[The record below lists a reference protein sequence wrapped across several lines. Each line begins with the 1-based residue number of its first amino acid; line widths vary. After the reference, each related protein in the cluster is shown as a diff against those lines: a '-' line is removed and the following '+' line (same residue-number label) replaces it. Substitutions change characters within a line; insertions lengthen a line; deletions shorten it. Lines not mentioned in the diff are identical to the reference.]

1 MSGLIKRHRT
11 TIGLSLGI
19 AAGIVAAMT
28 WRQRQRARRTSPLRC
43 AGDGRMALI
52 TGASSGIGEAY
63 ARALACKGYALI
75 LVARRE
81 ARLQALA
88 EELTRRYHVPAEVLV
103 ADLADPAGVAR
114 VEARIAEA
122 NGYADTALTFL
133 VNNAGFG
140 IRGTFVEN
148 GIASHEAMIRL
159 HVDATVR
166 LTRAVLPG
174 MLARDC
180 GAIVNVASFVAFFPV
195 TGSVTYSATKA
206 YLKSFTEAL
215 HQELAGTGVR
225 VQALCPGFTRTE
237 FQNTGKIDE
246 QGIPNFAWMS
256 AESVVTQSLRDLDN
270 GRVISVPGVGYRLLA
285 MLCGLIPRGLL
296 YSVGR
301 WTRRYRATSATP
313 FGGFHRRTYAGF
325 SDFLAD
331 VRYMLQNREQIRA
344 AMHLIDETFRERLML
359 AVTQVNECRYCSEY
373 HAKQALKTGLSQDE
387 VQDLLDGVADQCPPE
402 QLTAILYARH
412 WAEMAGHPDSD
423 VRQTLVDTYGADKV
437 AAIEMVLRMINVGNL
452 SGNTFDY
459 LLYRLSGG
467 RLGQ

>member
-1 MSGLIKRHRT
+1 MSGLTKQHRT
-11 TIGLSLGI
+11 TIGLGLGI
-19 AAGIVAAMT
+19 VAGIVAALM
-28 WRQRQRARRTSPLRC
+28 WRQRQRARKTSPLRC
-43 AGDGRMALI
+43 AGDERVALI

-63 ARALACKGYALI
+63 ARALARDGYALI

-88 EELTRRYHVPAEVLV
+88 EELTRQYHVLAEVLV

-114 VEARIAEA
+114 VEARIAA
-122 NGYADTALTFL
+122 TRTLTFL

-148 GIASHEAMIRL
+148 DIAKHEAMIRV
-159 HVDATVR
+159 HVNASVR
-166 LTRAVLPG
+166 LTRAALPV

-215 HQELAGTGVR
+215 HQELFGTGVR

-237 FQNTGKIDE
+237 FQKAGKIDE
-246 QGIPNFAWMS
+246 EGIPSFAWMS
-256 AESVVTQSLRDLDN
+256 ADSVVTQSLRDLDN
-270 GRVISVPGVGYRLLA
+270 GQVISVPGAGYRLLA
-285 MLCGLIPRGLL
+285 ILSNLIPRGLL

-301 WTRRYRATSATP
+301 WTRRYRATFATP
-313 FGGFHRRTYAGF
+313 FGGFHRRTYARF
-325 SDFLAD
+325 ADFLAD
-331 VRYMLQNREQIRA
+331 ARYMLQNRDQIHA
-344 AMHLIDETFRERLML
+344 AMSLIDESFRERLML

-387 VQDLLDGVADQCPPE
+387 VRELLDGDADQCPPE

-412 WAEMAGHPDSD
+412 WAEMVGQPDPD
-423 VRQTLVDTYGADKV
+423 IRQTLVETYGVVKA
-437 AAIEMVLRMINVGNL
+437 AAIEMILRMINVGNL

-459 LLYRLSGG
+459 ILYRLSGG
-467 RLGQ
+467 RLGR

>member
-1 MSGLIKRHRT
+1 MSRSVKRYRT
-11 TIGLSLGI
+11 AIGLGLGI
-19 AAGIVAAMT
+19 AAGIVAAMI
-28 WRQRQRARRTSPLRC
+28 WRQHQRARGTSPLRC
-43 AGDGRMALI
+43 AGGGRVALI

-63 ARALACKGYALI
+63 ARALARKGYALI

-88 EELTRRYHVPAEVLV
+88 EELTHQYHVPAEVLV
-103 ADLADPAGVAR
+103 ADLADSAGVAL
-114 VEARIAEA
+114 VEARIADLDRS
-122 NGYADTALTFL
+122 GTAIAFL

-148 GIASHEAMIRL
+148 DIARHEAMIRL

-174 MLARDC
+174 MLAQDC

-215 HQELAGTGVR
+215 YQELTGTGVR

-246 QGIPNFAWMS
+246 QGIPDFAWMS

-270 GRVISVPGVGYRLLA
+270 GQVISVPGAGYRLLS

-301 WTRRYRATSATP
+301 WTRRYRATFATP
-313 FGGFHRRTYAGF
+313 FGGFHKRTYAGL

-344 AMHLIDETFRERLML
+344 AMHLIDEAFRERLML

-387 VQDLLDGVADQCPPE
+387 VQELLDGVADQCPPE
-402 QLTAILYARH
+402 QLAAILYARH

-423 VRQTLVDTYGADKV
+423 VRQMLIETYGAAKA
-437 AAIEMVLRMINVGNL
+437 AAIEMILRMINVGNL
-452 SGNTFDY
+452 SGNTFDFI
-459 LLYRLSGG
+459 LYRISGG